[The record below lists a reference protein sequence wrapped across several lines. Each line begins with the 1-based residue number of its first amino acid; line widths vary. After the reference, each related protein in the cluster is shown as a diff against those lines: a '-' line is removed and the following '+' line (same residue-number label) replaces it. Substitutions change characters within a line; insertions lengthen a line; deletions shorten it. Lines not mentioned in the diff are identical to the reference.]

1 MLVFCCQKFPTVLS
15 DCDSLCYNIYYD
27 EYVVL
32 IITDDDNVETKVLEK
47 VGSWEVDLSGYAKT
61 TYVNDELAKKVD
73 VVEGSRLITTE
84 EGAKLNSIK
93 DLYEII
99 K

>member
-1 MLVFCCQKFPTVLS
+1 MDNHDDADQYIFMVPTGLQE
-15 DCDSLCYNIYYD
+15 DDDKYD

-73 VVEGSRLITTE
+73 VVEGSRLITIE
-84 EGAKLNSIK
+84 EGTKLNSIK
-93 DLYEII
+93 DLI
-99 K
+99 